1 MDKDNK
7 RMSRRS
13 ALKRMCAAVAGTV
26 AASSGLLSLVS
37 CEEKS
42 RRRIVLYFTGT
53 GNCLY
58 VARQLAGKDG
68 EVMSIPQLMKR
79 GIYEIEA
86 DEIGIVYPI
95 YGHMPPYMVRQYI
108 NKARLKADYK
118 FAILTYGNRKCSAV
132 EIWDGIARRA
142 GNAFDYICTLIMV
155 ENWLPNFDMN
165 EQIKIDKKRPVP
177 AQRREEPQRPIPQRA
192 RVISGHKAGE

>member
-37 CEEKS
+37 REEKS

-108 NKARLKADYK
+108 NKTRLKADYK

-142 GNAFDYICTLIMV
+142 GNSFDYICTLIMV

-192 RVISGHKAGE
+192 RVISGHKDGE